1 MMDPDQKYI
10 SFVRRWAEKRGDRFE
25 IDNFD
30 WREKL
35 IDGMAVAD
43 VWGGLLPE
51 GTQEK
56 TDENYGCVEWKEET
70 GRLELKFEKYE

>member
-1 MMDPDQKYI
+1 M
-10 SFVRRWAEKRGDRFE
+10 
-25 IDNFD
+25 
-30 WREKL
+30 

-43 VWGGLLPE
+43 VWGWLLPE

-70 GRLELKFEKYE
+70 GRLELKFKRYE